1 MVQYSVA
8 CAMAVQFLYPCI
20 SLGVICCNSLKWQIK
35 QEKKV
40 IREVQ
45 EEEHNEVFI

>member
-1 MVQYSVA
+1 
-8 CAMAVQFLYPCI
+8 MAVQVLYPCI